1 MRFVQVCGNDD
12 FIAVPQQTPG
22 KFNTHG
28 MGLVRRHLAGSEG
41 LDDVV
46 ALPFPPLLTPAP
58 LGVHHVGVNAL
69 PVAVDGGLETGLF
82 RFLPVQGV
90 VDGGL
95 QGGLFRV
102 LGIAHAFVQA
112 VVND

>member
-1 MRFVQVCGNDD
+1 MCFVQVGGNDD
-12 FIAVPQQTPG
+12 FIAVPQQAPG
-22 KFNTHG
+22 KLHAHG

-46 ALPFPPLLTPAP
+46 ALPFPPLLAPAP

-69 PVAVDGGLETGLF
+69 PVAVDGGLKTGLF
-82 RFLPVQGV
+82 RFLPVQGI